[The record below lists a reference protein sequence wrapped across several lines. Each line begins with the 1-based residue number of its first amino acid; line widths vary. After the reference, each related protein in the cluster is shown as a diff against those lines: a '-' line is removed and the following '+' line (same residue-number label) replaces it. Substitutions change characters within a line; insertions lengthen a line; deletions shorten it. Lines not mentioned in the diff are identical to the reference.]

1 MENKTTHFGFETV
14 NTAEKTK
21 KVAEVFNSVAKNY
34 DLMNDLMSLGAHRI
48 WKKNLI
54 NMTSPLANKKLI
66 DVACGTGDVAQLYL
80 KRSNVNN
87 NVLSID
93 PNKGMIEIAK
103 KKLSKYNNLEWKV
116 GSAENLPAPD
126 NFFDFYTISFGLR
139 NTRDLK
145 KTLNEA
151 YRVLKPGGKFLCLEF
166 SKVENEKLSLVYK
179 NYSKIIPSIG
189 KLIVGDRE
197 PYEYLVKS
205 IKNFANQEELLN
217 LLEECNFKK
226 ANFINISGGIV
237 AIHYGWKI

>member
-1 MENKTTHFGFETV
+1 MRQQLQNKKNLVKNVFE
-14 NTAEKTK
+14 
-21 KVAEVFNSVAKNY
+21 KVYDKY

-80 KRSNVNN
+80 KRSNINN

-166 SKVENEKLSLVYK
+166 SKVKNEKLSLVYK

-189 KLIVGDRE
+189 KIIVGDRE

-205 IKNFANQEELLN
+205 IENFANQDELLN
-217 LLEECNFKK
+217 LLKECNFKK

>member
-1 MENKTTHFGFETV
+1 MRQQLQNKKNLVKNVFE
-14 NTAEKTK
+14 
-21 KVAEVFNSVAKNY
+21 KVYDKY

-103 KKLSKYNNLEWKV
+103 KKLSNYSNLEWKV

>member
-1 MENKTTHFGFETV
+1 MRQQLQNKKNLVKNVFE
-14 NTAEKTK
+14 
-21 KVAEVFNSVAKNY
+21 KVYDKY

-80 KRSNVNN
+80 KRSNINN

-103 KKLSKYNNLEWKV
+103 KKLSKYSNLEWKV

-189 KLIVGDRE
+189 KIIVGDRE

-205 IKNFANQEELLN
+205 IENFANQDELLN
-217 LLEECNFKK
+217 LLKECNFKK
-226 ANFINISGGIV
+226 AKYINISGGIV

>member
-1 MENKTTHFGFETV
+1 MRQQLQNKKNLVKNVFE
-14 NTAEKTK
+14 
-21 KVAEVFNSVAKNY
+21 KVYDKY

-103 KKLSKYNNLEWKV
+103 KKLSKYSNLEWKV

>member
-1 MENKTTHFGFETV
+1 MRQQLQNKKNLVKNVFE
-14 NTAEKTK
+14 
-21 KVAEVFNSVAKNY
+21 KVYDKY
-34 DLMNDLMSLGAHRI
+34 DLMNDLMSLGAHRV

-80 KRSNVNN
+80 KRSNINN

-103 KKLSKYNNLEWKV
+103 KKLSKYSNLEWKV

-139 NTRDLK
+139 NTKDLK
-145 KTLNEA
+145 ETLNEA

-189 KLIVGDRE
+189 KIIVGDRE

-205 IKNFANQEELLN
+205 IENFANQDELLN
-217 LLEECNFKK
+217 LLKECNFKK
-226 ANFINISGGIV
+226 AKYINISGGIV

>member
-1 MENKTTHFGFETV
+1 MRQQLQNKKNLVKNVFE
-14 NTAEKTK
+14 
-21 KVAEVFNSVAKNY
+21 KVYDKY

-151 YRVLKPGGKFLCLEF
+151 YRVLKHGGKFLCLEF

>member
-1 MENKTTHFGFETV
+1 MRQQLQNKKNLVKNVFE
-14 NTAEKTK
+14 
-21 KVAEVFNSVAKNY
+21 KVYDKY

-80 KRSNVNN
+80 KRSNINN

-103 KKLSKYNNLEWKV
+103 KKLSKYSNLEWKV

-139 NTRDLK
+139 NTKDLK
-145 KTLNEA
+145 ETLNEA

-189 KLIVGDRE
+189 KIIVGDRE

-205 IKNFANQEELLN
+205 IENFANQDELLN
-217 LLEECNFKK
+217 LLKECNFKK
-226 ANFINISGGIV
+226 AKYINISGGIV

>member
-1 MENKTTHFGFETV
+1 MRQQLQNKKNLVKNVFE
-14 NTAEKTK
+14 
-21 KVAEVFNSVAKNY
+21 KVYDKY

-66 DVACGTGDVAQLYL
+66 DVACGTGDIAQLYL
-80 KRSNVNN
+80 KRSNVSN

-116 GSAENLPAPD
+116 GSAENLPVSD
-126 NFFDFYTISFGLR
+126 NLFDFYTISFGLR
-139 NTRDLK
+139 NTKDLK

-166 SKVENEKLSLVYK
+166 SKVENEKLSLVYE

-189 KLIVGDRE
+189 KIIVGDRE

-205 IKNFANQEELLN
+205 IKNFANQDELLN
-217 LLEECNFKK
+217 LLEGCSFKK

>member
-1 MENKTTHFGFETV
+1 MRQQLQNKKNLVKNVFE
-14 NTAEKTK
+14 
-21 KVAEVFNSVAKNY
+21 KVYDKY

-139 NTRDLK
+139 NTRNLK

-205 IKNFANQEELLN
+205 IKNFASQDELLN